1 MITELTGTTD
11 PEARKALLATAQ
23 ETISNDYVNGYLF
36 QLAFPTIA
44 DARLEGLWQN
54 APTQATDLTNVR
66 WTQ

>member
-1 MITELTGTTD
+1 
-11 PEARKALLATAQ
+11 
-23 ETISNDYVNGYLF
+23 VNGYLF
-36 QLAFPTIA
+36 QLAIPTIA